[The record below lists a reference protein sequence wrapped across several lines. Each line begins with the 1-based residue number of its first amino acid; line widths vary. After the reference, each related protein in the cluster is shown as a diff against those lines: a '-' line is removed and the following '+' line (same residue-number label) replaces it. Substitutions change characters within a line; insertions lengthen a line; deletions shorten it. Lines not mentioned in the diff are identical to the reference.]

1 MMKKRALITGS
12 AQGIG
17 RCLAEGFAKAGY
29 EVFALDLQQTTFKQE
44 HIHFF
49 QADLKNEE
57 EVKRCFRKIRND
69 YGQIHVLINN
79 GAVSQFHK
87 PIDEIAMEEFDRV
100 IHTNLRGAFLCCREF
115 VRQARQLEYGRIIN
129 IASTRFHQN
138 EKDWEAYGAS
148 KGGIVSLTYS
158 LCISLSNTNITVN
171 AVTPGWIETKNY
183 DALTKEDH
191 LQHPCGRVG
200 RPQDILRICLFL
212 CDEEND
218 FIDGANIVAD
228 GGMSKKMIYVE

>member
-44 HIHFF
+44 QIHFF

-100 IHTNLRGAFLCCREF
+100 IHTNLRGAFLCCRNTD
-115 VRQARQLEYGRIIN
+115 VSSIL
-129 IASTRFHQN
+129 HQ
-138 EKDWEAYGAS
+138 
-148 KGGIVSLTYS
+148 
-158 LCISLSNTNITVN
+158 
-171 AVTPGWIETKNY
+171 PGFIRMRKTGKHTE
-183 DALTKEDH
+183 LQKEESY
-191 LQHPCGRVG
+191 R
-200 RPQDILRICLFL
+200 
-212 CDEEND
+212 
-218 FIDGANIVAD
+218 
-228 GGMSKKMIYVE
+228 

>member
-115 VRQARQLEYGRIIN
+115 VRQAR
-129 IASTRFHQN
+129 
-138 EKDWEAYGAS
+138 
-148 KGGIVSLTYS
+148 
-158 LCISLSNTNITVN
+158 
-171 AVTPGWIETKNY
+171 
-183 DALTKEDH
+183 
-191 LQHPCGRVG
+191 
-200 RPQDILRICLFL
+200 
-212 CDEEND
+212 
-218 FIDGANIVAD
+218 
-228 GGMSKKMIYVE
+228 